1 MEMDDD
7 ETLLAPEN
15 FAMVEPGVYRSA
27 FPRTKHCK
35 FLAKLNLSSVVPL
48 VPEDYPEAMNV
59 FYTKNGTK
67 LCPHGLEGNK
77 WPFKQI
83 DVRDFQLVVR
93 FILDPKNRPLLIHCN
108 KGKHRTGC
116 VVACLRKVRGWSL
129 SSIFAE
135 YLMFA
140 DPKSRLEDQ
149 RFIEAFELEDS
160 CSISAS
166 DENVEDSKIG
176 DEGGN
181 TIH

>member
-1 MEMDDD
+1 MDVN

-15 FAMVEPGVYRSA
+15 YSMVEPGVYRSA

-35 FLAKLNLSSVVPL
+35 FLADLNLTSVVPL
-48 VPEDYPEAMNV
+48 VPEDYPDAMSS
-59 FYTKNGTK
+59 FYTKSGIK
-67 LCPHGLEGNK
+67 LCPHGLDGNK

-83 DVRDFQLVVR
+83 DVKDFQKVIW
-93 FILDPKNRPLLIHCN
+93 FILDPNNRPLLVHCN

-135 YLMFA
+135 YLMFS

-149 RFIEAFELEDS
+149 RFIESFELDDDDLVVAEETK
-160 CSISAS
+160 
-166 DENVEDSKIG
+166 DENEGEVTKEDVL
-176 DEGGN
+176 
-181 TIH
+181 